1 MKEVVEVGQT
11 SVVVADVGQ
20 VHHAEVLLELF
31 AVVASVGRCSSFD
44 FEELG

>member
-1 MKEVVEVGQT
+1 MTEIAEVDQT

-20 VHHAEVLLELF
+20 VRHAEVLLELF
-31 AVVASVGRCSSFD
+31 AVVASVGHCSSFD